1 MKTRVKWIEG
11 MTWMAE
17 ADSGHAVVMDA
28 SPEVGGRNLGARP
41 MELVLMGLGGCTG
54 IDIRMILEKSRQTLT
69 DCQIEIEAERAP
81 TDPKVYTKIHVH
93 YILTGPDLKES
104 AVQRAID
111 LSAKTYC
118 SVSLMLNQTAVIT
131 HSHEIRPV

>member
-1 MKTRVKWIEG
+1 MKTRIKWIEG

>member
-1 MKTRVKWIEG
+1 MKTRIKWIEG

-118 SVSLMLNQTAVIT
+118 SVSLMLNKTAVIT

>member
-1 MKTRVKWIEG
+1 
-11 MTWMAE
+11 
-17 ADSGHAVVMDA
+17 
-28 SPEVGGRNLGARP
+28 
-41 MELVLMGLGGCTG
+41 
-54 IDIRMILEKSRQTLT
+54 MILEKSRQTLT

>member
-1 MKTRVKWIEG
+1 MKTRIKWIEG

-104 AVQRAID
+104 AVQRAIE

-131 HSHEIRPV
+131 HSHEIRLT